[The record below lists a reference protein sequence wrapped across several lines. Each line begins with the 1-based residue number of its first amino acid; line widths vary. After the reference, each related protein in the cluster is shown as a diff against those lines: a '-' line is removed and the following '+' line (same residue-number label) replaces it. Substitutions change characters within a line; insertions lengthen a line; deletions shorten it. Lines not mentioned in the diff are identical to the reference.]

1 MNPTSGQTAYRL
13 PWLREYGEFM
23 RTLWRIIA
31 GLFRWSWRVLNFI
44 REFILNLFLI
54 VLILA
59 GVGIWLQ
66 LSSASSSEPVQQ
78 GALKV
83 DLSGVLVDKPSVS
96 NRLSRISRQL
106 LGASSDR
113 LQENSLFDVVDAIR
127 QAKSDKN
134 ITGMVLDLRDFAGG
148 DQPSLQYVGKALREF
163 RDAGKPI
170 FALGDSYSQAQY
182 YLASYATKVYLSPQG
197 TVDLHGFATNGLY
210 YKSLLDKLKVSSHVF
225 RVGTYKSAV
234 EPFLRDDMSPEARDA
249 DGRWVGQLW
258 QNYLNTVSAN
268 RQITP
273 QQLFPGAAGIISGLQ
288 AVQGDTAKYALDN
301 KLVDVL
307 DSRAAADR
315 ELVKTFGW
323 DKASNDYRNVSIYDY
338 NVKQPTQ
345 QDGNIAVI
353 LASGAIMDGEES
365 AGNVGGDTT
374 AAQIRDARL
383 DDKIKAIVLRVNSP
397 GGSVTASEAIR
408 EELAAAHDAGKPVVV
423 SMGGMAASGGYWIS
437 TPADYIVAAPSTLTG
452 SIGIFGVINTV
463 ENSLSSIGVHSDGV
477 ATSPLADVSTTKAL
491 PTEVQQLMQL
501 TIENGYRN
509 FVGLVAASRHKTPQ
523 QIDAIAQGHVWTGS
537 DAKANGLVDALGDF
551 DDAVAK
557 AAELA
562 KVAKPELSWYQDDPG
577 MIDLLLNQMNA
588 SAQAV
593 LPAALK
599 VWLPAPVSE
608 VMGALQAQPGLMNNL
623 NDPQNRYAFC
633 LTCGNVR

>member
-1 MNPTSGQTAYRL
+1 MESL
-13 PWLREYGEFM
+13 M

-44 REFILNLFLI
+44 REFILNIFLI
-54 VLILA
+54 LLIVV

-66 LSSASSSEPVQQ
+66 VSGSGGSSAPIQQ

-96 NRLSRISRQL
+96 NRLSKIGRQL

-127 QAKSDKN
+127 QAKDDSN
-134 ITGMVLDLRDFAGG
+134 IKGMVLDLREFAGG

-163 RDAGKPI
+163 RDSGKPI
-170 FALGDSYSQAQY
+170 YALGDSYSQAQY
-182 YLASYATKVYLSPQG
+182 YLASYATKIYLSPQG

-210 YKSLLDKLKVSSHVF
+210 YKTLLEKLKVTSHVF

-234 EPFLRDDMSPEARDA
+234 EPFLRDDMSPAARDA
-249 DGRWVGQLW
+249 DSRWVGQLW
-258 QNYLNTVSAN
+258 QNYLNTVAAN

-273 QQLFPGAAGIISGLQ
+273 EQLFPGAAAIIAGLN
-288 AVQGDTAKYALDN
+288 AVKGDTAQYALDN
-301 KLVDVL
+301 KLVDAL
-307 DSRAAADR
+307 GSRAAADQ
-315 ELVKTFGW
+315 ELVKTFGL
-323 DKASNDYRNVSIYDY
+323 DKQSNDYRSVSIYDY
-338 NVKQPTQ
+338 SVKTTSTQ
-345 QDGNIAVI
+345 QDGNIAVVM
-353 LASGAIMDGEES
+353 ASGAIMDGEETP
-365 AGNVGGDTT
+365 GNVGGDTT

-383 DDKIKAIVLRVNSP
+383 DPKIKAIILRVNSP

-408 EELAAAHDAGKPVVV
+408 EELAAAQAAGKPIVV

-437 TPADYIVAAPSTLTG
+437 TPASYIVANPSTLTG
-452 SIGIFGVINTV
+452 SIGIFGVINTL
-463 ENSLSSIGVHSDGV
+463 ENSLDSIGVHTDGV
-477 ATSPLADVSTTKAL
+477 ATSPLADISTTKAL

-509 FVGLVAASRHKTPQ
+509 FVGLVAKSRHKTPE

-551 DDAVAK
+551 DDAVKK
-557 AAELA
+557 AGELA
-562 KVAKPELSWYQDDPG
+562 KVSNPQLSWYQDDPSFLD
-577 MIDLLLNQMNA
+577 MMLSQMNA
-588 SAQAV
+588 SVQAV
-593 LPAALK
+593 LPDTLK
-599 VWLPAPVSE
+599 AWLPAPMLD
-608 VMGALQAQPGLMNNL
+608 VMSAMKAQPGLFDKQ

-633 LTCGNVR
+633 LNCGEVR